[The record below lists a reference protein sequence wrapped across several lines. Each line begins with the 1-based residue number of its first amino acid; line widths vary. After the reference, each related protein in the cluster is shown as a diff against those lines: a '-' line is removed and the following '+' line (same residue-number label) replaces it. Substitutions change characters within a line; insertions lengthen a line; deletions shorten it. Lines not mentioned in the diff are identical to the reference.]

1 MTATACTDG
10 NDWGVDSAFDR
21 LFGVNSDK
29 ISVTAEDLTAEV
41 SFNPM
46 KGAEYYIIEVS
57 TDSLYDDVA
66 MGGSNAK
73 VYGANKEVT
82 KSPYTL
88 EGLVGDTRY
97 YLRMKCVAEGKN
109 DSKWCYYKSGQTFKT
124 KAEQIFY
131 EITDADR
138 FEDHINLKWN
148 AEMEATN
155 IVVITAEEE
164 VQNITL
170 DATAKATGE
179 ITVSGLNPSTAYTF
193 IIYNGE
199 AKRGTVSAT
208 TTAAMPAGDYKTQ
221 LPATITV
228 LDQTTINDIVAQ
240 AQAAVGSN
248 NIGITI
254 GIPAGLTLDAKGI
267 DPETGDATG
276 LYIPDGVS
284 VTFFGLS
291 GGDTPVLNFVKS
303 LNIKGGRNYIRF
315 ENINF
320 TDGGCQYLINQSA
333 EATISEDLSFKQ
345 CRFDNFERSLLRTQG
360 SVDIT
365 IANINVDDCVL
376 TNMSSSNGY
385 SVFYF
390 GTAQTN
396 IGRLSITNT
405 TVDTSQRSFIEASK
419 APITNG
425 VFISDCTFYNN
436 VADGRY
442 FMDANGKA
450 TDLVMKNTIL
460 GKSFVE
466 TARGAR
472 TASTISIENCLRAS
486 DCIYSANDI
495 KELEASDIK
504 SSEIFADPDN
514 HDFTL
519 KINQRLGDPRWF
531 PAE

>member
-1 MTATACTDG
+1 
-10 NDWGVDSAFDR
+10 
-21 LFGVNSDK
+21 
-29 ISVTAEDLTAEV
+29 
-41 SFNPM
+41 
-46 KGAEYYIIEVS
+46 
-57 TDSLYDDVA
+57 
-66 MGGSNAK
+66 
-73 VYGANKEVT
+73 
-82 KSPYTL
+82 
-88 EGLVGDTRY
+88 
-97 YLRMKCVAEGKN
+97 
-109 DSKWCYYKSGQTFKT
+109 
-124 KAEQIFY
+124 
-131 EITDADR
+131 
-138 FEDHINLKWN
+138 
-148 AEMEATN
+148 
-155 IVVITAEEE
+155 
-164 VQNITL
+164 
-170 DATAKATGE
+170 
-179 ITVSGLNPSTAYTF
+179 
-193 IIYNGE
+193 
-199 AKRGTVSAT
+199 
-208 TTAAMPAGDYKTQ
+208 MPAGDYKTQ

-267 DPETGDATG
+267 DPETGDDTG

-442 FMDANGKA
+442 FMDAKGQA

-472 TASTISIENCLRAS
+472 TESTISIENCLRAS